1 MALHGL
7 RIAGLFFFFCTA
19 APLGCQVLESLTKIH
34 CWIVA
39 TPSSKGLPGGDCE
52 PDCEKLHELC
62 C

>member
-7 RIAGLFFFFCTA
+7 RVAGLFFCAA
-19 APLGCQVLESLTKIH
+19 APLGCQVLGSLTKIH

-52 PDCEKLHELC
+52 PDCEK
-62 C
+62 